1 MHALRGPPQGTCGL
15 RVRACRGGYV
25 REAQR
30 GLPPGPHVPYVLGT
44 RASLGRTVYAPRT
57 VAPSQVVTAAPPH
70 VENLSL
76 CPRTVAEVEAVI
88 AGGAWPP
95 ERDEAPELFRQW
107 CRPNPEVRGGGMER
121 VELRAAVH

>member
-1 MHALRGPPQGTCGL
+1 MGRYYLNVSTSR
-15 RVRACRGGYV
+15 
-25 REAQR
+25 
-30 GLPPGPHVPYVLGT
+30 LGSVT
-44 RASLGRTVYAPRT
+44 FITYFTYL
-57 VAPSQVVTAAPPH
+57 SQVVTAAPPH

-121 VELRAAVH
+121 VELPVAVH

>member
-1 MHALRGPPQGTCGL
+1 MVLTVEPGCYFIDLLLDRALASDAQAPFLVAERIAALRGTGG
-15 RVRACRGGYV
+15 VRLEDDV
-25 REAQR
+25 
-30 GLPPGPHVPYVLGT
+30 
-44 RASLGRTVYAPRT
+44 
-57 VAPSQVVTAAPPH
+57 VVTAAPPY

-121 VELRAAVH
+121 VELPVVH

>member
-1 MHALRGPPQGTCGL
+1 M
-15 RVRACRGGYV
+15 
-25 REAQR
+25 
-30 GLPPGPHVPYVLGT
+30 
-44 RASLGRTVYAPRT
+44 APRT
-57 VAPSQVVTAAPPH
+57 VRTGYCQPRPYGTYRARWHPSQVVTAAPPH

-121 VELRAAVH
+121 VELPVAVH